1 MTADRILLGVAVLG
15 LAAIAVWWVW
25 ALNRDTNRRIDQLA
39 ALVRQ
44 HGGSIVHLHTVV
56 DGTPLQVHQ
65 PMNDKIWSGSMASLG
80 RPVAKVTATISGDG
94 SLQAHSTYNGQRCA
108 PDADDTLRLE
118 RPPSLARIDERCRA
132 AGLMTVPREALA
144 RIAAIEQHLAGGR
157 TATRMELA
165 TVLGVQPWEV
175 TADLHTAVLAR
186 IVTTTT
192 SHTAGEATY
201 VLADPTIRM
210 DRMSVLPGVN

>member
-1 MTADRILLGVAVLG
+1 MTPDRILLGVAVLG

-44 HGGSIVHLHTVV
+44 HGGSIVHLQTTV

-65 PMNDKIWSGSMASLG
+65 PMPRVGRELAKGDLFTPSRALRQSMADEG
-80 RPVAKVTATISGDG
+80 
-94 SLQAHSTYNGQRCA
+94 
-108 PDADDTLRLE
+108 DTLRLE

-175 TADLHTAVLAR
+175 TADLHSAVLAR

-201 VLADPTIRM
+201 TLADPTIRM
-210 DRMSVLPGVN
+210 ERMPLLPGAA